1 MKNLLTGGLG
11 LATTELV
18 NESSLDNIA
27 TAITQI
33 AILVMTI
40 ISLFTKNKSKNET
53 KNSDFQK
60 NNPD

>member
-18 NESSLDNIA
+18 NVSSLDNIA

-33 AILVMTI
+33 AILIMTI
-40 ISLFTKNKSKNET
+40 ISLFTSKNKQNDT
-53 KNSDFQK
+53 KN
-60 NNPD
+60 